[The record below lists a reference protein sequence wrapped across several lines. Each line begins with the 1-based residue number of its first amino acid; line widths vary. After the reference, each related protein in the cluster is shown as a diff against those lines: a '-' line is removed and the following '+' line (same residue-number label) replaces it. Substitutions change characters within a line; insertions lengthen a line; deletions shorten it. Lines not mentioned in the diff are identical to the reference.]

1 MDGRAPAMKADLEVG
16 SPDGRLSVETP
27 PRRAETKLA
36 RALMPRYGLIYAL
49 VVMAV
54 VYAVLMPSVFPT
66 LRNLQSI
73 VNISAPTLLLG
84 LAITPL
90 LIAGELDLSV
100 AATFGLSAIMTA
112 YLNVELGLPV
122 GWAILLALGTGLAI
136 GVLNAVLIVRL
147 GADSLVVTLG
157 MGSALGGVAL
167 AFTTEPVSGLS
178 AALVRV
184 TNTRVGGFQI
194 SVFITIVALLVM
206 YYVWRFTPLGRY
218 LFFVGA
224 NRDVAQLSG
233 IAVARIRS
241 GSMIFGSVFAAF
253 AGVVFVGA
261 NNAVDPT
268 TGPAYLLPVYA
279 AVFLGST
286 VLTPGRFNPLGT
298 AIAVVFLQTG
308 TQGLQLLGLTGWID
322 QLFYGASLVVAVAL
336 PSLFR
341 RGRRSAMVA

>member
-206 YYVWRFTPLGRY
+206 YYVWRFTPLGR
-218 LFFVGA
+218 
-224 NRDVAQLSG
+224 
-233 IAVARIRS
+233 
-241 GSMIFGSVFAAF
+241 
-253 AGVVFVGA
+253 
-261 NNAVDPT
+261 
-268 TGPAYLLPVYA
+268 
-279 AVFLGST
+279 
-286 VLTPGRFNPLGT
+286 
-298 AIAVVFLQTG
+298 
-308 TQGLQLLGLTGWID
+308 
-322 QLFYGASLVVAVAL
+322 
-336 PSLFR
+336 
-341 RGRRSAMVA
+341 

>member
-1 MDGRAPAMKADLEVG
+1 M
-16 SPDGRLSVETP
+16 
-27 PRRAETKLA
+27 
-36 RALMPRYGLIYAL
+36 
-49 VVMAV
+49 
-54 VYAVLMPSVFPT
+54 
-66 LRNLQSI
+66 
-73 VNISAPTLLLG
+73 
-84 LAITPL
+84 
-90 LIAGELDLSV
+90 
-100 AATFGLSAIMTA
+100 
-112 YLNVELGLPV
+112 
-122 GWAILLALGTGLAI
+122 
-136 GVLNAVLIVRL
+136 
-147 GADSLVVTLG
+147 
-157 MGSALGGVAL
+157 
-167 AFTTEPVSGLS
+167 
-178 AALVRV
+178 
-184 TNTRVGGFQI
+184 
-194 SVFITIVALLVM
+194 
-206 YYVWRFTPLGRY
+206 
-218 LFFVGA
+218 GA